1 MLFNRYFYTFGPYP
15 LSRLPLGELF
25 SGITMGF
32 GIFPCNLCSRP
43 SPAFYSHWNSESISI
58 TLKWMQA
65 LKIGLMSLP
74 LVALIAN
81 IMLANNICDY
91 QQDLKTDGTPWF
103 TI

>member
-1 MLFNRYFYTFGPYP
+1 
-15 LSRLPLGELF
+15 
-25 SGITMGF
+25 
-32 GIFPCNLCSRP
+32 
-43 SPAFYSHWNSESISI
+43 
-58 TLKWMQA
+58 MQA